1 MVLQYEKL
9 TSRVIAA
16 AIEVHRRLD
25 PGFIESIYEHALAVE
40 LHKRGLKVEEQVEVP
55 IEYEGVEVG
64 RHRLDLL
71 VEGTIVVELKAIKNL
86 DNIHFAIVKSYLRAI
101 GKEHGLL
108 LNFAKPR
115 KLEFFLG
122 SWLPHSFKGLRVTW
136 VTQGWIYPYTITNY
150 PHQAA
155 KDL

>member
-1 MVLQYEKL
+1 MALEYEEL
-9 TSRVIAA
+9 TSKIIAA
-16 AIEVHRRLD
+16 AIEVHRRLG
-25 PGFIESIYEHALAVE
+25 PGFIESIYEHALVVE

-86 DNIHFAIVKSYLRAI
+86 DNIHFAIVKSYLRAV

-108 LNFAKPR
+108 LNFAKPT
-115 KLEFFLG
+115 LEVKRVICQKAGILPGFLA
-122 SWLPHSFKGLRVTW
+122 SS
-136 VTQGWIYPYTITNY
+136 
-150 PHQAA
+150 
-155 KDL
+155 

>member
-1 MVLQYEKL
+1 MVLKYEEL

-16 AIEVHRRLD
+16 AIEVHRRLG
-25 PGFIESIYEHALAVE
+25 PGFIESIYEHALVVE

-71 VEGTIVVELKAIKNL
+71 VEGTIVGELKAIKNL
-86 DNIHFAIVKSYLRAI
+86 DNVHFAIVKSYLRAV

-108 LNFAKPR
+108 LNFAKPT
-115 KLEFFLG
+115 LEVKRVICQKAGILPGFLA
-122 SWLPHSFKGLRVTW
+122 SS
-136 VTQGWIYPYTITNY
+136 
-150 PHQAA
+150 
-155 KDL
+155 

>member
-1 MVLQYEKL
+1 MVLQYEEL

-16 AIEVHRRLD
+16 AIEVHRRLG
-25 PGFIESIYEHALAVE
+25 PGFIESIYEHALVVE

-86 DNIHFAIVKSYLRAI
+86 DNIHFAIVKSYLRAV

-108 LNFAKPR
+108 LNFAKPT
-115 KLEFFLG
+115 LEVKRVICQKAGILPGFLA
-122 SWLPHSFKGLRVTW
+122 SS
-136 VTQGWIYPYTITNY
+136 
-150 PHQAA
+150 
-155 KDL
+155 

>member
-1 MVLQYEKL
+1 MVLQYEEL

-16 AIEVHRRLD
+16 AIEVHRRLG
-25 PGFIESIYEHALAVE
+25 PGFIESIYEHALVVE

-108 LNFAKPR
+108 LNFAKPT
-115 KLEFFLG
+115 LEVKRVICQKAGILPGFLV
-122 SWLPHSFKGLRVTW
+122 SS
-136 VTQGWIYPYTITNY
+136 
-150 PHQAA
+150 
-155 KDL
+155 

>member
-1 MVLQYEKL
+1 MVLQYEEL

-16 AIEVHRRLD
+16 AIEVHRRLG
-25 PGFIESIYEHALAVE
+25 PGFIESIYEHALVVE

-108 LNFAKPR
+108 LNFAKPT
-115 KLEFFLG
+115 LEVKRVICQKAGILPRFLA
-122 SWLPHSFKGLRVTW
+122 SS
-136 VTQGWIYPYTITNY
+136 
-150 PHQAA
+150 
-155 KDL
+155 

>member
-1 MVLQYEKL
+1 MVLQYEEL

-16 AIEVHRRLD
+16 TIEVHRRLG
-25 PGFIESIYEHALAVE
+25 PGFIESIYEHALVVE

-86 DNIHFAIVKSYLRAI
+86 DNIHFAIVKSYLRAV

-108 LNFAKPR
+108 LNFAKPT
-115 KLEFFLG
+115 LEVKRVICQKAGILPGFLG
-122 SWLPHSFKGLRVTW
+122 SS
-136 VTQGWIYPYTITNY
+136 
-150 PHQAA
+150 
-155 KDL
+155 

>member
-1 MVLQYEKL
+1 MVLQYEEL

-16 AIEVHRRLD
+16 AIEVHRRLG
-25 PGFIESIYEHALAVE
+25 PGFIESIYEHALVVE

-86 DNIHFAIVKSYLRAI
+86 DNIHFAIVKSYLRAV

-108 LNFAKPR
+108 LNFAKPT
-115 KLEFFLG
+115 LEVKRVICQKAGIFPGFLA
-122 SWLPHSFKGLRVTW
+122 SS
-136 VTQGWIYPYTITNY
+136 
-150 PHQAA
+150 
-155 KDL
+155 

>member
-1 MVLQYEKL
+1 MVLQYEEL

-16 AIEVHRRLD
+16 AIEVHRRLG
-25 PGFIESIYEHALAVE
+25 PGFIESIYEHALVVE

-71 VEGTIVVELKAIKNL
+71 VEETIVVELKAIKNL
-86 DNIHFAIVKSYLRAI
+86 DNIHFAIVKSYLRAV

-108 LNFAKPR
+108 LNFAKPT
-115 KLEFFLG
+115 LEVKRVICQKAGILPGFLA
-122 SWLPHSFKGLRVTW
+122 SS
-136 VTQGWIYPYTITNY
+136 
-150 PHQAA
+150 
-155 KDL
+155 